1 MTSDNLCQSRLLD
14 SKSRSF
20 VAGNKGATV
29 PAGGAQPSHNRD
41 LGLYPGRVWS
51 GHWKMALEWEA
62 GVARCTLCGARI
74 LFGGIR
80 TEDGLFCNPLH
91 AREAVV
97 QKNPK
102 DHSLGVRLSQIVEP
116 ELEGRSSVFRVEGAP
131 WIAFV
136 GTETDL
142 FVVRASPAGDDCRR
156 FPYQDIVSLV
166 SAPLSGSVFLVLLT
180 VKTADS
186 PPVEFRCQWY
196 KTRLPSLQAA
206 AQAMLE
212 CGSPMMVQLPGL
224 QHPGRAT
231 RLPDSPGLF
240 PQDPD
245 PSKYRRCPSCGE
257 SIRAE
262 AIKCRFCAEP
272 VEPVSPRSSRSD
284 QRILSA
290 SPVQSQ
296 ALRERARAASNAK
309 SIAVLVFLVLGALL
323 TLLGGGLGGDRRE
336 RNDVRPT
343 DVPKIEVYDVKYR
356 VTGSN
361 LSADV
366 TYRNSSGGTQQE
378 RVTIPWDCEFV
389 AAPGYFAYISAQN
402 RSDQGS
408 IKVEI
413 LLNGVPVKQSESRG
427 PYVIASASGEI

>member
-1 MTSDNLCQSRLLD
+1 M
-14 SKSRSF
+14 
-20 VAGNKGATV
+20 
-29 PAGGAQPSHNRD
+29 
-41 LGLYPGRVWS
+41 
-51 GHWKMALEWEA
+51 
-62 GVARCTLCGARI
+62 ARCALCGARI
-74 LFGGIR
+74 LFGGIK

-97 QKNPK
+97 RKNPK
-102 DHSLGVRLSQIVEP
+102 DHPLGARLSKIVEP
-116 ELEGRSSVFRVEGAP
+116 ALEGRSPLFRVEGAS
-131 WIAFV
+131 WVAFV

-166 SAPLSGSVFLVLLT
+166 SEPLPGSVFLVVLT

-186 PPVEFRCQWY
+186 PPMEFRCQWY
-196 KTRLPSLQAA
+196 NTRLPSLQAA
-206 AQAMLE
+206 AHAMLE
-212 CGSPMMVQLPGL
+212 CGSPMMVQLLDL

-231 RLPDSPGLF
+231 TLPESPGLF

-245 PSKYRRCPSCGE
+245 SSRYRPCSSCGE

-272 VEPVSPRSSRSD
+272 VEPVSPRSSHSE
-284 QRILSA
+284 QRTWSTF
-290 SPVQSQ
+290 PVQSKV
-296 ALRERARAASNAK
+296 LRERARAASNAK

-323 TLLGGGLGGDRRE
+323 TLLVVTPGGDRRE
-336 RNDVRPT
+336 RDDVRAA
-343 DVPKIEVYDVKYR
+343 DVPTIQVYDVKYR
-356 VTGSN
+356 VTGSTS
-361 LSADV
+361 SADV
-366 TYRNSSGGTQQE
+366 TYSNSSGGTQQE

-389 AAPGYFAYISAQN
+389 AASGYFAYISAQN
-402 RSDQGS
+402 RSDHGS

-427 PYVIASASGEI
+427 PYVIASASGKI